1 MKKSIVVNLKEGVNP
16 ETLLPQ
22 NIMME
27 NAGGLFKIKPLYSVN
42 AHPLFKK
49 HISNFS
55 ILSEGEKQATQTE
68 FYNNLSEKEKA
79 LYRTFEI
86 EVPASA
92 DIQQVLKD
100 LYKKPEVNFVQ
111 LDQMNDLHYIPAD
124 PLYADLYG
132 LKKMDCEKA
141 WDYSSGKEVVVAVV
155 DTGVDYN
162 HPDLKN
168 NMWID
173 AAGNHGYNFS
183 EDNSNPMDYHSHGTH
198 VSGTIASTGNNS
210 IGIIGVAFNA
220 KIMAVKIFP
229 NALDSVCS
237 KAIVYAVDNGA
248 KVINNSWGP
257 TGKRPSNPLVE
268 QAIDYAVSKG
278 VTVVFAAGNN
288 ADDVV
293 NYSPANYHNVFCVAA
308 TDKNDEVAGFS
319 NYGDN
324 VLITAP
330 GKDIVSLKFN
340 SSEYTIMSG
349 TSMAAP
355 HVSGLAALIISKF
368 PELSLNEIKE
378 KIKSNVDK
386 INSVKPVGSGRVNA
400 FKAVR

>member
-1 MKKSIVVNLKEGVNP
+1 MKKKIIVNLKEGV
-16 ETLLPQ
+16 LPVSVLP
-22 NIMME
+22 NTVLSHGDD
-27 NAGGLFKIKPLYSVN
+27 NFRIKPLYEIS

-49 HISNFS
+49 SIPDFS
-55 ILSEGEKQATQTE
+55 ILSEEESNTAQKV
-68 FYNNLSEKEKA
+68 FYDELNETEKA
-79 LYRTFEI
+79 LYRTFEV
-86 EVPASA
+86 EVPATVNVQEF
-92 DIQQVLKD
+92 IKE
-100 LYKKPEVNFVQ
+100 LYNSPGVNFVQ
-111 LDQMNDLHYIPAD
+111 QDQMNDLYYLPND
-124 PLYADLYG
+124 PLYTELYG

-141 WDYSSGKEVVVAVV
+141 WDYSSGKEVIVAVV

-168 NMWID
+168 NMWTD
-173 AAGNHGYNFS
+173 AAGNYGYDFS
-183 EDNSNPMDYHSHGTH
+183 ENNSNPMDYHSHGTH
-198 VSGTIASTGNNS
+198 VSGTIASTGDNS

-257 TGKRPSNPLVE
+257 TAKRPSNPVVE

-288 ADDVV
+288 SDDVV

-308 TDKNDEVAGFS
+308 TDKNDEIAGFS
-319 NYGDN
+319 NYGNN
-324 VLITAP
+324 VLISAP

-340 SSEYTIMSG
+340 SSEYTVMSG

-368 PELSLNEIKE
+368 PTLSLNEIKE
-378 KIKSNVDK
+378 KIEANVDK
-386 INSVKPVGSGRVNA
+386 ITSVHPVGSGRVNA